1 MKSETAITVE
11 SLSKTYRLYGSH
23 RDRMK
28 EFFHPLRKRYH
39 TKHHALK
46 EISFSLQKGEVLGV
60 VGHNGSGKST
70 LLKIL
75 ASVVSPTSGHYR
87 CNGRVTALLEL
98 GGGFNLE
105 MTGVENI
112 YFIGALQGFRKKEMK
127 KRVDAILDFAEIGEY
142 AYQPVKSYS
151 SGMYVRLAFSM
162 NININPEILII
173 DEALSVGDIRFQQK
187 CYRKIKEI
195 KESGKTIVF
204 CSHSTGAVKD
214 FCTRAIW
221 INKGEIMADGDP
233 LTVTDNYQVFM
244 SQTNLVTQAHQHVD
258 STAINELLSAP
269 GFEKLKWISL
279 DAYAHNGDGQ
289 AQIHYAAIADAE
301 SGESITKANL
311 GQKIKILSI
320 AYTDE
325 KIVQPGFQ
333 LTMHGNFSSELFKIN
348 THYYKQAVTLP
359 PGKPTII
366 CTEFTLPNLANG
378 TYTFSLALTSVVD
391 GRIDFIFNVNDG
403 LNLTVDIAHP
413 AFNMG
418 TQLVVP
424 DAKVYNMETE
434 NIKTDNSKSI

>member
-1 MKSETAITVE
+1 MKSDTAITVE

-39 TKHHALK
+39 TRHHALQN
-46 EISFSLQKGEVLGV
+46 ISFSIQRGEVLGV

-75 ASVVSPTSGHYR
+75 ASVVSPTMGHYI

-98 GGGFNLE
+98 GGGFNDE

-127 KRVDAILDFAEIGEY
+127 KRVDAILEFAEIGEY

-173 DEALSVGDIRFQQK
+173 DEALSVGDMRFQQK
-187 CYRKIKEI
+187 CFRKIKEI

-204 CSHSTGAVKD
+204 CSHSLSAVKD
-214 FCTRAIW
+214 FCTRALW
-221 INKGEIMADGDP
+221 INKGKIVADGDP
-233 LTVTDNYQVFM
+233 LSVTDKYQAFM
-244 SQTNLVTQAHQHVD
+244 SQTNAVGKGNQRVD
-258 STAINELLSAP
+258 AKAINELLSAP
-269 GFEKLKWISL
+269 DFKKLKWINL
-279 DAYAHNGDGQ
+279 NAYTHSGNGP
-289 AQIHYAAIADAE
+289 AQIHYAAIVDADT
-301 SGESITKANL
+301 GESITKANPV
-311 GQKIKILSI
+311 QKIKVLSL
-320 AYTDE
+320 AYTQD
-325 KIVQPGFQ
+325 KITQPGFQ

-348 THYYKQAVTLP
+348 THYYNQAVKLYA
-359 PGKPTII
+359 GKPTII
-366 CTEFTLPNLANG
+366 CTEFTMPNLANG
-378 TYTFSLALTSVVD
+378 TYTISLALSSVVG
-391 GRIDFIFNVNDG
+391 GRIDFMDTVNDG
-403 LNLTVDIAHP
+403 LILMVDIPHP
-413 AFNMG
+413 AYNMG

-424 DAKVYNMETE
+424 DAKVYNMEATG
-434 NIKTDNSKSI
+434 NLPKNQ

>member
-1 MKSETAITVE
+1 MKSETAITVK

-28 EFFHPLRKRYH
+28 EFFHPLRKRYY

-46 EISFSLQKGEVLGV
+46 DISFTLQKGEVLGV

-75 ASVVSPTSGHYR
+75 ASVVSPTSGHYH

-98 GGGFNLE
+98 GGGFNEE

-127 KRVDAILDFAEIGEY
+127 KRVEAILDFAEIGEY

-187 CYRKIKEI
+187 CFRKIREI

-221 INKGEIMADGDP
+221 INKGEIVADGDP
-233 LTVTDNYQVFM
+233 LSVTDKYQAFM
-244 SQTNLVTQAHQHVD
+244 AQSNFVSKVAPDFKQFDFSKL
-258 STAINELLSAP
+258 ISAS
-269 GFEKLKWISL
+269 GFENLKWMNLSK
-279 DAYAHNGDGQ
+279 YQESGNGL
-289 AQIHYAAIADAE
+289 AQIYYAAITDAE

-311 GQKIKILSI
+311 AQKIKILSI

-348 THYYKQAVTLP
+348 THYYKQNITLQT
-359 PGKPTII
+359 GQPTII

-391 GRIDFIFNVNDG
+391 GRIEFIFNVNDG

-424 DAKVYNMETE
+424 DAKVYNMEPS
-434 NIKTDNSKSI
+434 NIKTNN